1 MKVYNWSKILMTL
14 SSFMQYL
21 TFSVSLQ
28 ILEEVDNN
36 NNDLIDTKK

>member
-1 MKVYNWSKILMTL
+1 MTL

-28 ILEEVDNN
+28 ILEQVNNN

>member
-1 MKVYNWSKILMTL
+1 MTL

-28 ILEEVDNN
+28 ILEEVNN
-36 NNDLIDTKK
+36 NNDLVDTKK

>member
-28 ILEEVDNN
+28 ILEEVNN
-36 NNDLIDTKK
+36 NNDLVDTKK

>member
-28 ILEEVDNN
+28 ILEQVNNN

>member
-1 MKVYNWSKILMTL
+1 MTL

-28 ILEEVDNN
+28 ILEEVNNN

>member
-28 ILEEVDNN
+28 ILEEVNNN